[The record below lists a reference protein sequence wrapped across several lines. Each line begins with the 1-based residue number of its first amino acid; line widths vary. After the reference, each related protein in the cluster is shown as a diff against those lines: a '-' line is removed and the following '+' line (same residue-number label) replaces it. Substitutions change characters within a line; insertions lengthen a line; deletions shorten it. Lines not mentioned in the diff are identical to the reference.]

1 MFIEDMTGLIAVIMV
16 FGLPIALVWMSFRH
30 KEKMALN
37 SNPEVGD
44 AEVESLSRIADILD
58 QRVQVLERIL
68 DSEVPDWREQYERE
82 RMVS

>member
-1 MFIEDMTGLIAVIMV
+1 MDEFIGLVAVVMIFGMPMV
-16 FGLPIALVWMSFRH
+16 IVWLVLRH
-30 KEKMALN
+30 KQMMALN
-37 SNPEVGD
+37 NHPEVGD

-82 RMVS
+82 RMVAR

>member
-1 MFIEDMTGLIAVIMV
+1 MEDLIAIPILLIV
-16 FGLPIALVWMSFRH
+16 FGFPLAIVWMTQKH
-30 KEKMALN
+30 KERMAIN
-37 SNPEVGD
+37 TNPEVGD

-82 RMVS
+82 RMVAR